1 MPQSAHELVD
11 DEAGLDQV
19 IGELVGAP
27 RYAIDTEFHRE
38 RTYFPQLALVQ
49 IGWEGGLV
57 LIDPLALDISPLK
70 RVFETDAVAVL
81 HASSQDL
88 EVMQL
93 ATGTVPR
100 RIFDTQ
106 IAAGFMGLRTPSLA
120 SLHDQLLGLKLPK
133 ANRLTDWLRRP
144 LEPEQQSYAASD
156 VANLLEIQDRIE
168 ERLEVLRRR
177 EWAEAECEI
186 ARSRGATVRDPAEAW
201 TRIKEA
207 RSLGARA
214 RTAARE
220 LAAWREQTAQDRNIP
235 VRHLLP
241 DLAIVALSQRPPRS
255 ADDVGKARGLE
266 RRSLSRKDAAA
277 VVEVIAAS
285 VDLPAPESRS
295 NRSNQGPDLRPAV
308 TLIAAW
314 LSQYAEDHELDPA
327 LLGSRSDIEEFVRGG
342 ESRLSSG
349 WRHDMA
355 GAAIESLLAGDA
367 AVAFDGDGRVV
378 VERRSHEPIA
388 SARFSARPPSQT

>member
-1 MPQSAHELVD
+1 MTQSTHELVD
-11 DEAGLDQV
+11 SDARLDQIV
-19 IGELVGAP
+19 EELMHSS
-27 RYAIDTEFHRE
+27 RYAVDTEFHRE

-49 IGWEGGLV
+49 IGWDGGLV
-57 LIDPLALDISPLK
+57 LIDPLAIDVAPLAN
-70 RVFETDAVAVL
+70 VFETDAIAVL

-93 ATGTVPR
+93 ATGSVPR

-106 IAAGFMGLRTPSLA
+106 IAAGFIGLRTPSLA
-120 SLHDQLLGLKLPK
+120 ALHDQLLGLKLPK

-144 LEPEQQSYAASD
+144 LEPEQQTYAASD
-156 VANLLEIQDRIE
+156 VANLLEIQDRIQAQLDE
-168 ERLEVLRRR
+168 LGRS
-177 EWAEAECEI
+177 EWAEVECEI

-235 VRHLLP
+235 VRHIIP
-241 DLAIVALSQRPPRS
+241 DLAIVALAQRPPRT

-266 RRSLSRKDAAA
+266 RRSLSRKDAQA
-277 VVEVIAAS
+277 VVDVVARAA
-285 VDLPAPESRS
+285 DLPPPESRAK
-295 NRSNQGPDLRPAV
+295 RSTQGPDLRPAV

-314 LSQYAEDHELDPA
+314 LTQYAEDHDLDPA

-355 GAAIESLLAGDA
+355 GSAIESLLAGEA
-367 AVAFDGDGRVV
+367 AVAFSGDGRVV
-378 VERRSHEPIA
+378 VERRSHEPI
-388 SARFSARPPSQT
+388 SNTTFSGQNNA